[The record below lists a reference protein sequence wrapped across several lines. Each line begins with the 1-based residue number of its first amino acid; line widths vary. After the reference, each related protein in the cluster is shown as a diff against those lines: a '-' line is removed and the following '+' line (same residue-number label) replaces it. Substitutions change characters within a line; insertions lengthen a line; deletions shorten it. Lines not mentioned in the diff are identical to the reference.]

1 MGLMKSVMNFF
12 SPEEEKPPVQ
22 DLGRNAS
29 CWCGSGRKYKNCH
42 LREDEKKLKNYAA
55 NCVNG

>member
-1 MGLMKSVMNFF
+1 MKSIMNFF
-12 SPEEEKPPVQ
+12 SLKEETQPVQ
-22 DLGRNAS
+22 DLGRNQA
-29 CWCGSGRKYKNCH
+29 CWCGNGKKYKNCH

>member
-1 MGLMKSVMNFF
+1 MSVMKSVMNFF
-12 SPEEEKPPVQ
+12 SLKEETQPVRN
-22 DLGRNAS
+22 LGRNES

-55 NCVNG
+55 NCVNS

>member
-1 MGLMKSVMNFF
+1 MGLLTNVLDYFAPK
-12 SPEEEKPPVQ
+12 EEQPVRN
-22 DLGRNAS
+22 LGRNDP

-55 NCVNG
+55 NCVSS